1 MLKQRHQQRVFRAVA
16 AMSTPEPSPVTIITI
31 EPWLA
36 DVLRRQTLVTQKV
49 NHHAFARLR
58 DLEPAAQFALAGIY
72 RDAYAVMEAIGWE
85 PDPDCGPV
93 DVPLTAG
100 HIEQLYRRR
109 YELGAL
115 NFERLDALAEAPTA
129 EAAATIRAD
138 IEADRLAAQALDRL
152 FAEYDRAVST

>member
-1 MLKQRHQQRVFRAVA
+1 
-16 AMSTPEPSPVTIITI
+16 MSTYEPSPATTITV

-58 DLEPAAQFALAGIY
+58 DLPPDEQFALAGIY

-85 PDPDCGPV
+85 PDPGSGPV
-93 DVPLTAG
+93 EVPLTAG

-109 YELGAL
+109 YDLGAI
-115 NFERLDALAEAPTA
+115 NFARLDVLADAPTA
-129 EAAATIRAD
+129 EAAAVIRAD

-152 FAEYDRAVST
+152 FAEYDRAIST

>member
-1 MLKQRHQQRVFRAVA
+1 
-16 AMSTPEPSPVTIITI
+16 MSTPEPSPATTITV

-58 DLEPAAQFALAGIY
+58 DLEPDAQFALAGIY
-72 RDAYAVMEAIGWE
+72 RDAFAVMEAIGWE
-85 PDPDCGPV
+85 SDPDSGPV
-93 DVPLTAG
+93 EVPLTAG

-109 YELGAL
+109 YDLGAI
-115 NFERLDALAEAPTA
+115 NFERLDVLADGPTA
-129 EAAATIRAD
+129 EAAAVIRAD

-152 FAEYDRAVST
+152 FAEYDRAIST

>member
-1 MLKQRHQQRVFRAVA
+1 
-16 AMSTPEPSPVTIITI
+16 MSTPEPSPVTTITI

-58 DLEPAAQFALAGIY
+58 DLEPAGQYALAGIY

-85 PDPDCGPV
+85 SDPDSGPV
-93 DVPLTAG
+93 EVPLTAG
-100 HIEQLYRRR
+100 HIEQLHRRR
-109 YELGAL
+109 YDLGAI

-129 EAAATIRAD
+129 EAAAILRAD

-152 FAEYDRAVST
+152 FADYDRAIST

>member
-1 MLKQRHQQRVFRAVA
+1 
-16 AMSTPEPSPVTIITI
+16 MSTSEFGPRPVTMITV

-36 DVLRRQTLVTQKV
+36 DVLRHQSMVILKV

-58 DLEPAAQFALAGIY
+58 DLEPEAQYALSMIY
-72 RDAYAVMEAIGWE
+72 RDAFSVLEAIGWE
-85 PDPDCGPV
+85 PDPDSGPV
-93 DVPLTAG
+93 EVPLTAS

-109 YELGAL
+109 YDLGAI
-115 NFERLDALAEAPTA
+115 NFERLDVLADAPTA
-129 EAAATIRAD
+129 EATAVIRAD